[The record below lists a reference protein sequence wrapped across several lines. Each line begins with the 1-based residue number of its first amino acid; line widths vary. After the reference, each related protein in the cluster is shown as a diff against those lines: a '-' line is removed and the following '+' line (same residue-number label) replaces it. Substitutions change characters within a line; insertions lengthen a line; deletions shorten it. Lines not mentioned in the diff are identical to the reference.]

1 MTATTAAPAPLIT
14 RAEGR
19 SEGGR
24 TFQPVILGA
33 DIGVYALARAFH
45 EGYGARSVVVS
56 LTVTGPV
63 ADSTILEN
71 VVLGAD
77 ASPED
82 LVAALRDVAARFGAG
97 AGADA
102 TVGAEGT
109 EAPQLLLLANTDWLV
124 RFLVTHR
131 AELEQW
137 YTVPFLG
144 EELLGRLAD
153 KARFA
158 ALCEELGIRTPRT
171 VVQDFAGADDAGWAP
186 VAVDLPYPLI
196 AKAANSADYER
207 LSFPG
212 KKKVYQVDTAAELEA
227 LWVTLRD
234 VGFRGSFVVQEM
246 IPGDDTQMRS
256 ITCYVDRGGVV
267 TLSCCAH
274 VLLEEHTPSGLGN
287 PAAMITGNFEAMLEQ
302 AHRLLVGTGYT
313 GFANFDVKVDPRDG
327 SAQFFEVNPRIG
339 RNNHYVLAAGANPAR
354 FLVQDHVDGTAV
366 EPVVV
371 EREVLYSIVPHRLLL
386 RYVLDPALRAKV
398 TGLIRARATAHPLR
412 YRAETRLRRRL
423 YVAAAA
429 INQVRKFRRYYPEVT
444 GTGL

>member
-1 MTATTAAPAPLIT
+1 MSGTSATAVPPAPTPLIT
-14 RAEGR
+14 RAEGT

-24 TFQPVILGA
+24 AFQPVILGA

-71 VVLGAD
+71 VVLGPD
-77 ASPED
+77 AGAEEM
-82 LVAALRDVAARFGAG
+82 VAALRDVAARFGSG
-97 AGADA
+97 
-102 TVGAEGT
+102 EG
-109 EAPQLLLLANTDWLV
+109 APQLLLLANTDWLV

-131 AELEQW
+131 GELEQW

-158 ALCEELGIRTPRT
+158 ELCTELGIRTPRT
-171 VVQDFAGADDAGWAP
+171 AVQDFAAADDAAWAP
-186 VAVDLPYPLI
+186 TPVDLPYPLI

-212 KKKVYQVDTAAELEA
+212 KKKVYQVDSTDELAA
-227 LWVTLRD
+227 LWRTL
-234 VGFRGSFVVQEM
+234 VAAGFRGRFVVQEM

-256 ITCYVDRGGVV
+256 ITCYVDTRGVV

-287 PAAMITGNFEAMLEQ
+287 PAAMITGRFDDMLEQ
-302 AHRLLVGTGYT
+302 AHRLLLGTGYV

-339 RNNHYVLAAGANPAR
+339 RNNHYVLAAGANPAM
-354 FLVQDHVDGTAV
+354 FLVRDRVDRAAV

-412 YRAETRLRRRL
+412 YRPETRVRRRL
-423 YVAAAA
+423 YVLAAAV
-429 INQVRKFRRYYPEVT
+429 NQVRKFRRHYPEVT
-444 GTGL
+444 RTGL

>member
-1 MTATTAAPAPLIT
+1 MT

-19 SEGGR
+19 SAGGR
-24 TFQPVILGA
+24 AFQPVILGA

-56 LTVTGPV
+56 MTVTGPV

-71 VVLGAD
+71 VVLGGD
-77 ASPED
+77 ATPED
-82 LVAALRDVAARFGAG
+82 LLAALRDVAARFAG
-97 AGADA
+97 DPD
-102 TVGAEGT
+102 
-109 EAPQLLLLANTDWLV
+109 APQLLLLANTDWLV

-153 KARFA
+153 KASFA
-158 ALCEELGIRTPRT
+158 ELCTELGIATPRT
-171 VVQDFAGADDAGWAP
+171 VVQDFTTADDAGWAP
-186 VAVDLPYPLI
+186 VGVDLPFPVI

-207 LSFPG
+207 LSFAG
-212 KKKVYQVDTAAELEA
+212 KKKVYQVDSAPELAA

-234 VGFRGSFVVQEM
+234 AGFRGRFVVQEM
-246 IPGDDTQMRS
+246 VPGDDTQMRS
-256 ITCYVDRGGVV
+256 ITCYVDTRGVV
-267 TLSCCAH
+267 TMSCCAH

-287 PAAMITGNFEAMLEQ
+287 PAAMITGRFDDMLEQ
-302 AHRLLVGTGYT
+302 AQRLLVSTGYV

-354 FLVQDHVDGTAV
+354 FLVADRVDGEAV
-366 EPVVV
+366 APVSV

-398 TGLIRARATAHPLR
+398 QDLIRRRATAHPLR

-429 INQVRKFRRYYPEVT
+429 VNQVRKFRRYYPEVT